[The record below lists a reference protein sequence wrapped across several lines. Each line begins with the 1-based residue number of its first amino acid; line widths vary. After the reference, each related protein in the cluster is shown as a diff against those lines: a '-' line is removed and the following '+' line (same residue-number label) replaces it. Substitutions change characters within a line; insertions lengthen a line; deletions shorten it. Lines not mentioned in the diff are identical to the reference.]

1 MKKFKY
7 LKISKTKKLRYLDNY
22 YKKNLY
28 IIFLP
33 GFQSDITGKKPQAF
47 LKYAIKKKLGFLAL
61 EYSGHGKSSGKF
73 TNGNI
78 SKWSNDVKI
87 VIKKIVKKNN
97 FILIGSSMGT
107 WLSLIQFKYFRN
119 QIKGF
124 IGIGSAPEFLTRLMW
139 KQFTKKIK
147 KEIVKKGISIIKHSE
162 YTYPIT
168 RQLIKDGRKN
178 KVLSKKIKIPINVT
192 MFHGNK
198 DDAVPVSFSKK
209 VLKIFIRAR
218 KKLVIIKNGD
228 HSLSSKKNLK
238 RIIAE
243 LDRIVRKV
251 KS

>member
-33 GFQSDITGKKPQAF
+33 GFQSDITGKKPHVF

-78 SKWSNDVKI
+78 SKWSSDVKI

-97 FILIGSSMGT
+97 FILVGSSMGA

-139 KQFTKKIK
+139 KQFAKKIK
-147 KEIVKKGISIIKHSE
+147 KEIWKKGISIIKHGE

-168 RQLIKDGRKN
+168 KQLIKDGRKN

-192 MFHGNK
+192 MFHGSK
-198 DDAVPVSFSKK
+198 DDSVPVSFSRK

-238 RIIAE
+238 KIIVE
-243 LDRIVRKV
+243 LDIIVRKV

>member
-1 MKKFKY
+1 MRKFKY

-33 GFQSDITGKKPQAF
+33 GFQSDITGKKPRVF

-97 FILIGSSMGT
+97 FILVGSSMGA
-107 WLSLIQFKYFRN
+107 WLSLMQFKYFRN

-139 KQFTKKIK
+139 KQFTK
-147 KEIVKKGISIIKHSE
+147 
-162 YTYPIT
+162 
-168 RQLIKDGRKN
+168 
-178 KVLSKKIKIPINVT
+178 
-192 MFHGNK
+192 
-198 DDAVPVSFSKK
+198 
-209 VLKIFIRAR
+209 
-218 KKLVIIKNGD
+218 
-228 HSLSSKKNLK
+228 
-238 RIIAE
+238 
-243 LDRIVRKV
+243 
-251 KS
+251 